1 MLKLENVSASY
12 GSVPAITNVSIEIG
26 EGEAVGLLGA
36 NGAGKSTTLRAISG
50 LVKLS
55 TGSVTFA
62 GTDVTSLP
70 GHRIPELG
78 IAHVPEGRQV
88 FPEMTVQENLE
99 IGAFVPT
106 AKAERARTM
115 ELVYEIK
122 GDAQS
127 WAIEEIRRVLRPKGA
142 FLMMEHDVP
151 SNLFLRALFYL
162 RLTFAGTDVN
172 SLPPYRIP
180 ELGIAHVPE
189 GRQVFPEMTVQENLE
204 IGAFVPKAKA
214 ERART
219 MELVYEIFPRLAE
232 RRKQLAG
239 TMSGG
244 EQQMLAVGRGLM
256 LKPRLLML
264 DEPSL
269 GLAPVMT
276 DVTFEKIGEIHKM
289 GTAILLVEQN
299 VSRALSLVQRA
310 YVLESGNVIMHGS
323 SSELAGNKQVQAAYL
338 GI

>member
-1 MLKLENVSASY
+1 MLTLSAVSASY
-12 GSVPAITNVSIEIG
+12 GAVPAIGDISIDVG

-50 LVKLS
+50 LMRL
-55 TGSVTFA
+55 TA
-62 GTDVTSLP
+62 GTITFLGTNIAALP
-70 GHRIPELG
+70 PYKVAELG

-99 IGAFVPT
+99 IGAYVPR
-106 AKAERARTM
+106 AKADRGRTLD
-115 ELVYEIK
+115 LVF
-122 GDAQS
+122 G
-127 WAIEEIRRVLRPKGA
+127 
-142 FLMMEHDVP
+142 
-151 SNLFLRALFYL
+151 
-162 RLTFAGTDVN
+162 
-172 SLPPYRIP
+172 
-180 ELGIAHVPE
+180 
-189 GRQVFPEMTVQENLE
+189 
-204 IGAFVPKAKA
+204 
-214 ERART
+214 
-219 MELVYEIFPRLAE
+219 IFPVLAE
-232 RRKQLAG
+232 RRRQLAG

-276 DVTFEKIGEIHKM
+276 DITFQKIQEIHAM

-299 VSRALSLVQRA
+299 VARALTLVQRA
-310 YVLESGNVIMHGS
+310 YVLESGRIIMRGS
-323 SSELAGNKQVQAAYL
+323 SADLANNKQVQAAYL

>member
-1 MLKLENVSASY
+1 MCIRRQRETAMLELTGASASY
-12 GSVPAITNVSIEIG
+12 GSVPAISNISISIG

-55 TGSVTFA
+55 SGSVTFA
-62 GTDVTSLP
+62 GADLASLP
-70 GHRIPELG
+70 PHKIPELG

-99 IGAFVPT
+99 IGAYVPT
-106 AKAERARTM
+106 AKAERARTL
-115 ELVYEIK
+115 ELVY
-122 GDAQS
+122 G
-127 WAIEEIRRVLRPKGA
+127 
-142 FLMMEHDVP
+142 
-151 SNLFLRALFYL
+151 
-162 RLTFAGTDVN
+162 
-172 SLPPYRIP
+172 
-180 ELGIAHVPE
+180 
-189 GRQVFPEMTVQENLE
+189 
-204 IGAFVPKAKA
+204 
-214 ERART
+214 
-219 MELVYEIFPRLAE
+219 IFPRLAD
-232 RRKQLAG
+232 RRRQLAG

-299 VSRALSLVQRA
+299 VSRALSLVARA
-310 YVLESGNVIMHGS
+310 YVLESGKVIMHGT
-323 SSELAGNKQVQAAYL
+323 SSELANNKQVQAAYL

>member
-1 MLKLENVSASY
+1 VLALSGVSASY
-12 GSVPAITNVSIEIG
+12 GSVPAVGNVSIAVG

-50 LVKLS
+50 LVRLTS
-55 TGSVTFA
+55 GTITFM
-62 GTDVTSLP
+62 GTDITAMRPYKVTD
-70 GHRIPELG
+70 LG

-99 IGAFVPT
+99 IGAYVPR
-106 AKAERARTM
+106 AKAERGRTL
-115 ELVYEIK
+115 ELVF
-122 GDAQS
+122 S
-127 WAIEEIRRVLRPKGA
+127 
-142 FLMMEHDVP
+142 
-151 SNLFLRALFYL
+151 
-162 RLTFAGTDVN
+162 
-172 SLPPYRIP
+172 
-180 ELGIAHVPE
+180 
-189 GRQVFPEMTVQENLE
+189 
-204 IGAFVPKAKA
+204 
-214 ERART
+214 
-219 MELVYEIFPRLAE
+219 IFPVLAE
-232 RRKQLAG
+232 RRKQPAG

-276 DVTFEKIGEIHKM
+276 DVTFQKIQEIHAM

-299 VSRALSLVQRA
+299 VSRALTLVQRA
-310 YVLESGNVIMHGS
+310 YVLESGKVIMHGTS
-323 SSELAGNKQVQAAYL
+323 AELANNKQVQAAYL

>member
-1 MLKLENVSASY
+1 MLKLSGVSARY
-12 GSVPAITNVSIEIG
+12 GSVPAINNVSIEIG
-26 EGEAVGLLGA
+26 DGEAVGLLGA

-50 LVKLS
+50 QVKL
-55 TGSVTFA
+55 TAGNIIFA
-62 GTDVTSLP
+62 GTDLS
-70 GHRIPELG
+70 
-78 IAHVPEGRQV
+78 
-88 FPEMTVQENLE
+88 
-99 IGAFVPT
+99 
-106 AKAERARTM
+106 
-115 ELVYEIK
+115 
-122 GDAQS
+122 
-127 WAIEEIRRVLRPKGA
+127 
-142 FLMMEHDVP
+142 
-151 SNLFLRALFYL
+151 
-162 RLTFAGTDVN
+162 
-172 SLPPYRIP
+172 SLPPYKIP

-214 ERART
+214 ARAQT
-219 MELVYEIFPRLAE
+219 MEVVYGIFPRLAD

-323 SSELAGNKQVQAAYL
+323 SEELANNKQVQAAYL

>member
-1 MLKLENVSASY
+1 MLALSGVRASY
-12 GSVPAITNVSIEIG
+12 GSVPAVADISIEIS

-50 LVKLS
+50 LVRLTS
-55 TGSVTFA
+55 GTITFM
-62 GTDVTSLP
+62 GTNITSLP
-70 GHRIPELG
+70 PYRITELG

-99 IGAFVPT
+99 IGA
-106 AKAERARTM
+106 
-115 ELVYEIK
+115 Y
-122 GDAQS
+122 
-127 WAIEEIRRVLRPKGA
+127 
-142 FLMMEHDVP
+142 VP
-151 SNLFLRALFYL
+151 SAKVDRSRTLDL
-162 RLTFAGTDVN
+162 
-172 SLPPYRIP
+172 
-180 ELGIAHVPE
+180 
-189 GRQVFPEMTVQENLE
+189 VF
-204 IGAFVPKAKA
+204 G
-214 ERART
+214 
-219 MELVYEIFPRLAE
+219 IFPVLAE

-276 DVTFEKIGEIHKM
+276 DVTFQKIQEIHAM

-299 VSRALSLVQRA
+299 VARALTLVQRA
-310 YVLESGNVIMHGS
+310 YVLESGRVIMHGTS
-323 SSELAGNKQVQAAYL
+323 AELANNKQVQAAYL

>member
-1 MLKLENVSASY
+1 MLELSGVSASY
-12 GSVPAITNVSIEIG
+12 GSVPAISNVSIAIG

-36 NGAGKSTTLRAISG
+36 NGAGKSTTLRVVSG
-50 LVKLS
+50 LVRLS
-55 TGSVTFA
+55 AGNVTFA
-62 GTDVTSLP
+62 GT
-70 GHRIPELG
+70 
-78 IAHVPEGRQV
+78 
-88 FPEMTVQENLE
+88 NL
-99 IGAFVPT
+99 AT
-106 AKAERARTM
+106 
-115 ELVYEIK
+115 
-122 GDAQS
+122 
-127 WAIEEIRRVLRPKGA
+127 
-142 FLMMEHDVP
+142 
-151 SNLFLRALFYL
+151 
-162 RLTFAGTDVN
+162 
-172 SLPPYRIP
+172 LPPYRIP

-204 IGAFVPKAKA
+204 IGAYVPKAKA
-214 ERART
+214 ERARSLD
-219 MELVYEIFPRLAE
+219 LVFTIFPRLAE
-232 RRKQLAG
+232 RRGQLAG

-244 EQQMLAVGRGLM
+244 EQQMLAVGRGMM

-299 VSRALSLVQRA
+299 VRRALSLVQRA

-323 SSELAGNKQVQAAYL
+323 SEELANNKQVQAAYL

>member
-1 MLKLENVSASY
+1 VLALSGVSASY
-12 GSVPAITNVSIEIG
+12 GSVPAVGDVNIEVG

-50 LVKLS
+50 LVRLTS
-55 TGSVTFA
+55 
-62 GTDVTSLP
+62 GTISFFGTNIVSLP
-70 GHRIPELG
+70 PYKVTELG
-78 IAHVPEGRQV
+78 IAHVPEGRQI

-99 IGAFVPT
+99 IGAYVAR
-106 AKAERARTM
+106 AKAERSHTLK
-115 ELVYEIK
+115 LVF
-122 GDAQS
+122 S
-127 WAIEEIRRVLRPKGA
+127 
-142 FLMMEHDVP
+142 
-151 SNLFLRALFYL
+151 
-162 RLTFAGTDVN
+162 
-172 SLPPYRIP
+172 
-180 ELGIAHVPE
+180 
-189 GRQVFPEMTVQENLE
+189 
-204 IGAFVPKAKA
+204 
-214 ERART
+214 
-219 MELVYEIFPRLAE
+219 IFPVLAE
-232 RRKQLAG
+232 RRKQIAG

-276 DVTFEKIGEIHKM
+276 DITFQKIQEIHSM

-310 YVLESGNVIMHGS
+310 YVLESGKVIMHGTS
-323 SSELAGNKQVQAAYL
+323 AELANNKQVQAAYL

>member
-1 MLKLENVSASY
+1 MLELKGVSASY
-12 GSVPAITNVSIEIG
+12 GSVPAISNVSIEIG

-50 LVKLS
+50 LVKRS
-55 TGSVTFA
+55 SGSVRFA
-62 GTDVTSLP
+62 GTDLASLP
-70 GHRIPELG
+70 AHRIPELG

-99 IGAFVPT
+99 IGAYTPK
-106 AKAERARTM
+106 ARAERARTL
-115 ELVYEIK
+115 ELVY
-122 GDAQS
+122 G
-127 WAIEEIRRVLRPKGA
+127 
-142 FLMMEHDVP
+142 
-151 SNLFLRALFYL
+151 
-162 RLTFAGTDVN
+162 
-172 SLPPYRIP
+172 
-180 ELGIAHVPE
+180 
-189 GRQVFPEMTVQENLE
+189 
-204 IGAFVPKAKA
+204 
-214 ERART
+214 
-219 MELVYEIFPRLAE
+219 IFPRLAE
-232 RRKQLAG
+232 RKKQLAG

-256 LKPRLLML
+256 LKPKLLML

-299 VSRALSLVQRA
+299 VGRALSLVARA
-310 YVLESGNVIMHGS
+310 YVLESGKVIMHGT
-323 SSELAGNKQVQAAYL
+323 SEQLANNKQVQAAYL

>member
-1 MLKLENVSASY
+1 VLKLSSVSARY
-12 GSVPAITNVSIEIG
+12 GSVPAIHDVSIEIG

-50 LVKLS
+50 LVRLTS
-55 TGSVTFA
+55 GTITFA
-62 GTDVTSLP
+62 GTDLASLAP
-70 GHRIPELG
+70 HRIPELG

-99 IGAFVPT
+99 IGA
-106 AKAERARTM
+106 
-115 ELVYEIK
+115 Y
-122 GDAQS
+122 
-127 WAIEEIRRVLRPKGA
+127 
-142 FLMMEHDVP
+142 
-151 SNLFLRALFYL
+151 
-162 RLTFAGTDVN
+162 
-172 SLPPYRIP
+172 
-180 ELGIAHVPE
+180 
-189 GRQVFPEMTVQENLE
+189 
-204 IGAFVPKAKA
+204 VPKAKV
-214 ERART
+214 ERSSSLD
-219 MELVYEIFPRLAE
+219 LVYSIFPRLAD
-232 RRKQLAG
+232 RKKQLAG

-276 DVTFEKIGEIHKM
+276 DVTFEKIAEIHKM

-299 VSRALSLVQRA
+299 VSRALTLVSRA

-323 SSELAGNKQVQAAYL
+323 SAELANNKQVQAAYL

>member
-1 MLKLENVSASY
+1 VLTLSAVSASY
-12 GSVPAITNVSIEIG
+12 GSVPAIGDISIEVG

-50 LVKLS
+50 LMRL
-55 TGSVTFA
+55 TA
-62 GTDVTSLP
+62 GTITFLGTNIAALP
-70 GHRIPELG
+70 PYEVAELG

-99 IGAFVPT
+99 VGAYVPR
-106 AKAERARTM
+106 AKADRGRTLD
-115 ELVYEIK
+115 LVF
-122 GDAQS
+122 G
-127 WAIEEIRRVLRPKGA
+127 
-142 FLMMEHDVP
+142 
-151 SNLFLRALFYL
+151 
-162 RLTFAGTDVN
+162 
-172 SLPPYRIP
+172 
-180 ELGIAHVPE
+180 
-189 GRQVFPEMTVQENLE
+189 
-204 IGAFVPKAKA
+204 
-214 ERART
+214 
-219 MELVYEIFPRLAE
+219 IFPVLAE
-232 RRKQLAG
+232 RRRQLAG

-276 DVTFEKIGEIHKM
+276 DITFQKIQEIHAM

-299 VSRALSLVQRA
+299 VARALTLVQRA
-310 YVLESGNVIMHGS
+310 YVLESGKIIMCGS
-323 SSELAGNKQVQAAYL
+323 SADLANNKQVQAAYL

>member
-1 MLKLENVSASY
+1 MLKLKGISASY
-12 GSVPAITNVSIEIG
+12 GSVPAISDVAIEIG
-26 EGEAVGLLGA
+26 AGEAVGLLGA

-50 LVKLS
+50 QVRLS
-55 TGSVTFA
+55 KGS
-62 GTDVTSLP
+62 
-70 GHRIPELG
+70 
-78 IAHVPEGRQV
+78 
-88 FPEMTVQENLE
+88 
-99 IGAFVPT
+99 
-106 AKAERARTM
+106 
-115 ELVYEIK
+115 
-122 GDAQS
+122 
-127 WAIEEIRRVLRPKGA
+127 
-142 FLMMEHDVP
+142 
-151 SNLFLRALFYL
+151 
-162 RLTFAGTDVN
+162 LTFDGIDLA

-214 ERART
+214 ERTKT

-232 RRKQLAG
+232 RKRQLAG

-276 DVTFEKIGEIHKM
+276 DVTFEKIAEIHKM

-299 VSRALSLVQRA
+299 VSRALSLVDRA
-310 YVLESGNVIMHGS
+310 YVLESGRVIMHGGS
-323 SSELAGNKQVQAAYL
+323 KELANNKQVQAAYL

>member
-1 MLKLENVSASY
+1 MHRREARMLELVNVTAAY
-12 GSVPAITNVSIEIG
+12 GSVPAISNVAIEVG
-26 EGEAVGLLGA
+26 AGEAVGLLGA

-55 TGSVTFA
+55 AGKVTFD
-62 GTDVTSLP
+62 GIDV
-70 GHRIPELG
+70 
-78 IAHVPEGRQV
+78 A
-88 FPEMTVQENLE
+88 
-99 IGAFVPT
+99 
-106 AKAERARTM
+106 
-115 ELVYEIK
+115 
-122 GDAQS
+122 
-127 WAIEEIRRVLRPKGA
+127 
-142 FLMMEHDVP
+142 
-151 SNLFLRALFYL
+151 
-162 RLTFAGTDVN
+162 
-172 SLPPYRIP
+172 SLPPHRIP

-204 IGAFVPKAKA
+204 IGAFVPKART
-214 ERART
+214 ERSRSL
-219 MELVYEIFPRLAE
+219 ELVYEIFPRLAE
-232 RRKQLAG
+232 RKRQLAG

-269 GLAPVMT
+269 GLAPVIA

-310 YVLESGNVIMHGS
+310 YVLESGRVIMHGAS
-323 SSELAGNKQVQAAYL
+323 EELANNKQVQAAYL